1 MFPSIKYSKLE
12 TKNAFGNNYFGSQS
26 FFMSYHFARI
36 FVHLLTILAVFKL
49 IEWDPAKTYLFKVN
63 KNDRKRCELYSN
75 LTINTI
81 ERRSGYFAVNFE
93 HISHIFLVLLLLTMN
108 R

>member
-1 MFPSIKYSKLE
+1 MFPSIKHSKLE
-12 TKNAFGNNYFGSQS
+12 TKKAFRNNYFGSQS
-26 FFMSYHFARI
+26 FFMSYHFTRI
-36 FVHLLTILAVFKL
+36 FVHLLTIVAAFKL
-49 IEWDPAKTYLFKVN
+49 IEWDPANTYLLKVN
-63 KNDRKRCELYSN
+63 KNDRRRCELNSN

-81 ERRSGYFAVNFE
+81 ERQSSDFVDNFE